1 MSSLRRSIAYSAL
14 QSYVSIG
21 LQLVSTAILSR
32 ILTPAQ
38 IGVFGIAAVF
48 SAIASTVRDFGISEY
63 LIQAKDLTNSKIRA
77 AFATNIITSWTMAFA
92 MLIASAPVGTFY
104 KSSEITMVMRV
115 QTLNFLLIP
124 FGAINMAWFRR
135 ELNFKPIFYC
145 SVASD
150 IAGLLVAITLGVKGM
165 GALSL
170 AWSSLAGISVTVIIS
185 MALRPPAIPRW
196 PSIKGAGEVARFG
209 AYASSLYAI
218 GQLGRGAPE
227 MILGRVL
234 GVTGVAMF
242 SRGGGLM
249 QMFRMLIARAFG
261 PVCMPYFA
269 RAARDE
275 GTICDAYCRSSNLL
289 NCLSFTVIGFLGLAA
304 FPLIRIV
311 YGSQWDA
318 AVPLARILC
327 AAGIIEVVHTMAK
340 EALMSGGH
348 IKVAT
353 RLQFFQQILQ
363 VLGLLFA
370 FPFGLRGACWGTL
383 ASTIGTAALSQWHMW
398 IAARFTLKHLWT
410 AVSAGLFVALV
421 ALAPLLIFEFT
432 KPADASNYLIRL
444 IIYAPM
450 TAIVWLLVVRWIAH
464 PLWRELINASAPLR
478 ARFVGQN
485 FPGA

>member
-185 MALRPPAIPRW
+185 MALR
-196 PSIKGAGEVARFG
+196 
-209 AYASSLYAI
+209 
-218 GQLGRGAPE
+218 
-227 MILGRVL
+227 
-234 GVTGVAMF
+234 
-242 SRGGGLM
+242 
-249 QMFRMLIARAFG
+249 
-261 PVCMPYFA
+261 
-269 RAARDE
+269 
-275 GTICDAYCRSSNLL
+275 
-289 NCLSFTVIGFLGLAA
+289 
-304 FPLIRIV
+304 
-311 YGSQWDA
+311 
-318 AVPLARILC
+318 
-327 AAGIIEVVHTMAK
+327 
-340 EALMSGGH
+340 
-348 IKVAT
+348 
-353 RLQFFQQILQ
+353 
-363 VLGLLFA
+363 
-370 FPFGLRGACWGTL
+370 
-383 ASTIGTAALSQWHMW
+383 
-398 IAARFTLKHLWT
+398 
-410 AVSAGLFVALV
+410 
-421 ALAPLLIFEFT
+421 
-432 KPADASNYLIRL
+432 
-444 IIYAPM
+444 
-450 TAIVWLLVVRWIAH
+450 
-464 PLWRELINASAPLR
+464 
-478 ARFVGQN
+478 
-485 FPGA
+485 